1 MIVLFLFAYNSKNG
15 FIKSSFL
22 ILIYKDVPFSLSIQ
36 HFAIWEKDTLNNG
49 DIKEAHKEM
58 SSVKSSK
65 AFKVEMTI

>member
-1 MIVLFLFAYNSKNG
+1 M
-15 FIKSSFL
+15 
-22 ILIYKDVPFSLSIQ
+22 PFSFPMQ

-65 AFKVEMTI
+65 AFKVEMTIWMAGFVKNPWSMVIIAGML